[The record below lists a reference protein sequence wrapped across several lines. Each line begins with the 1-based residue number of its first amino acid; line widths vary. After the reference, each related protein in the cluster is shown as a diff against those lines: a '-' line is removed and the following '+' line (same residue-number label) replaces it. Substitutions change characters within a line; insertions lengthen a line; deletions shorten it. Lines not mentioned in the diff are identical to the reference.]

1 MNSNKSSK
9 KSNASRKS
17 EKGIIPAARS
27 LKKSISQEAY
37 WGRDAKIGRF
47 PGVGFPDELHCT
59 LKYVEDSIAFSGVSP
74 SAQVFRINSLF
85 DPNLTGTGHQPL
97 WFDQLSIPYG
107 KYLVVA
113 ARVEAEII
121 NLNTANGIAK
131 CVSLYDDVDN
141 SANIVQELSE
151 SRYAREVISGM
162 QTGSNAVEKLI
173 MPVIPIAKL
182 FGQKEIESD
191 PDVYS
196 LVTTN
201 PQDVAYYIFK
211 AKASDGINAMAI
223 TVNFTIYFDCIFK
236 ELQSPTSSLAK
247 RQLQR
252 ILTPDSRNSA
262 CVEKT
267 QRTTVGVR
275 DSPYNVRTD
284 LPLQRNE
291 SIERFRGKEAI
302 THGWVTS

>member
-1 MNSNKSSK
+1 MKSNKKGNNSNISAKSRSK
-9 KSNASRKS
+9 ML
-17 EKGIIPAARS
+17 PAARD
-27 LKKSISQEAY
+27 LEKHISNQSY
-37 WGRDAKIGRF
+37 WGRDSVKGTF

-59 LKYVEDSIAFSGVSP
+59 LKYVEDSIAFSGISP

-85 DPNLTGTGHQPL
+85 DPNLTGTGHQPM
-97 WFDQLSIPYG
+97 WFDQLCLAYG
-107 KYLVVA
+107 KYLVTA

-131 CVSLYDDVDN
+131 CVALYDDIDN

-151 SRYAREVISGM
+151 SRYAKECISGM
-162 QTGSNAVEKLI
+162 QTGSNAVQRLI
-173 MPVIPIAKL
+173 LPVMPIAKL
-182 FGQKEIESD
+182 FGQKNIESD

-196 LVTTN
+196 LTSTS
-201 PQDVAYYIFK
+201 PQDVGYYIFK
-211 AKASDGINAMAI
+211 AKASDGVNAMAI

-247 RQLQR
+247 KQLQK

-262 CVEKT
+262 ADEKSA
-267 QRTTVGVR
+267 RTTVGVR
-275 DSPYNVRTD
+275 DLPYNVRTD

-291 SIERFRGKEAI
+291 SIDRFRGREAI